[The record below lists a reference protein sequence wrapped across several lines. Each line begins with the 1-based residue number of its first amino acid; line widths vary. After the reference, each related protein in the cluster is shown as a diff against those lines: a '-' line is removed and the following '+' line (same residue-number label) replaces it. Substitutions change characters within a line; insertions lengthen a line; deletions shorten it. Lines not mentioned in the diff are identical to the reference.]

1 MKDSVK
7 AQKYAFLMAL
17 IPKGKNNAVQGK
29 DVDNALRID
38 ARQRYALI
46 EDARKAGC
54 IICSCNNGYFRPE
67 NNDEMLK
74 YYLTSRKRAITILAT
89 LKTARRKLIANGI
102 TVK

>member
-7 AQKYAFLMAL
+7 ATKYAFLKAL
-17 IPKGKNNAVQGK
+17 IPEGEDNAVLGK
-29 DVDNALRID
+29 DIENALRID
-38 ARQRYALI
+38 VRQRYALI

-67 NNDEMLK
+67 NNDEMLR
-74 YYLTSRKRAITILAT
+74 YYLTARKRAITILAT